1 MRFFFLI
8 NFLMSTALATS
19 HKFWYA
25 AFIFIYLKVFFD
37 FSSCS
42 LLFHCSHS
50 SLYYFY
56 SLKFINICFMA
67 YHVVCHGEW
76 YRSLLT
82 IRFYCKKNLLW
93 VILFLIVFQIV
104 VIMRGLPGSGKT
116 HVAKL
121 IRVSMEKPKSQLLLL
136 AACLFTRQ
144 RLSIQNFPFDPFL
157 LAHMVEAVPYKFWSA

>member
-1 MRFFFLI
+1 
-8 NFLMSTALATS
+8 MSTAWGTS

-25 AFIFIYLKVFFD
+25 VFIFIYLKVFFY

-50 SLYYFY
+50 TLYYFC
-56 SLKFINICFMA
+56 SFKFIKVCFMA

-82 IRFYCKKNLLW
+82 IRFYCKKIFSEW
-93 VILFLIVFQIV
+93 FFFFFFIVFQIV

-144 RLSIQNFPFDPFL
+144 HLSIQNFPFDPFL
-157 LAHMVEAVPYKFWSA
+157 LAHR